1 MKSKGMVIVGNG
13 CAFLQM
19 VVMLERREILPIT
32 NNNADFL
39 TLKNLETP
47 VQKMDFQDSQIR
59 EWIQEYPVIVISST
73 TQVQQILKAV
83 NACVSSEQVILVIRR
98 PKLKKQ
104 FEHPHTYFLDTEDQ
118 FDPDLWYRGHSLA
131 RLVRMSRFLNS
142 KIPEGQKTLKM
153 LIVFFGPPD
162 PDSIAS
168 GMALWKLF
176 SNQVHATFA
185 STAKVK
191 RFENRAI
198 LSYLKLQVLDIHQI
212 HVSDYHVIACV
223 DAQPSFFKQ
232 AGFDIPFDICID
244 HHPEAEDNPNIP
256 FLDIRKHHGACS
268 TILAHYY
275 FYSKKNLPK
284 SLATALLMGLKTD
297 TANFSRSFYPPDI
310 HILNFLYKKADQEVL
325 RKVEFSQVPRR
336 AIKYFKRAFNRHCFE
351 SPIFFCHL
359 GRVSY
364 PDIGAILAEN
374 FLKIQK
380 AHISAVS
387 CVWKEQ
393 VIVYVRSLRKQH
405 PAGEIAGNI
414 FLGVGIGGGHDEM
427 GRAECLLSKLPF
439 PQNAIEK
446 NIFALLKNQITHK
459 RIVPSPALLSHTSL
473 PAIEP

>member
-1 MKSKGMVIVGNG
+1 MKSKGMIIFGNG

-19 VVMLERREILPIT
+19 VVMLEKREILPVT
-32 NNNADFL
+32 NNDADFL
-39 TLKNLETP
+39 TLKNLEVP
-47 VQKMDFQDSQIR
+47 SQKIDFQDSHIK
-59 EWIQEYPVIVISST
+59 EWVQEYPVIVISSST
-73 TQVQQILKAV
+73 HAKQILKAV
-83 NACVSSEQVILVIRR
+83 NACVSLEQVVLVVRG
-98 PKLKKQ
+98 PELKKH

-118 FDPDLWYRGHSLA
+118 FDPDLWYRGHSLV
-131 RLVRMSRFLNS
+131 RLVRMSHFLNS
-142 KIPEGQKTLKM
+142 KIPNGQKTLKM

-198 LSYLKLQVLDIHQI
+198 LSYLKLHVFDIHQ
-212 HVSDYHVIACV
+212 VNLSDYHVIACV

-232 AGFDIPFDICID
+232 AGFNIPFDICID
-244 HHPEAEDNPNIP
+244 HHPESEDNPNIP
-256 FLDIRKHHGACS
+256 FFDVRKNHGACS

-284 SLATALLMGLKTD
+284 SLATALLIGLKTD

-310 HILNFLYKKADQEVL
+310 HILNFLYKKADHDVL
-325 RKVEFSQVPRR
+325 RKVEFSQVPKR
-336 AIKYFKRAFNRHCFE
+336 AIKYFKRAFNRHFFDP
-351 SPIFFCHL
+351 PIFFCHL

-380 AHISAVS
+380 AYVSAVS
-387 CVWKEQ
+387 CVWKDQ
-393 VIVYVRSLRKQH
+393 VIVYVRSLKKQH
-405 PAGEIAGNI
+405 LAGEIAENI
-414 FLGVGIGGGHDEM
+414 FPDTGIGGGHNEM

-439 PQNAIEK
+439 TQKSIEK
-446 NIFALLKNQITHK
+446 NIFALLKNQVTHK
-459 RIVPSPALLSHTSL
+459 HVITSPANLLPTAHS
-473 PAIEP
+473 